1 MSLNALVPSSFAGAK
16 AASNA
21 NMSLGACDYS
31 GLCASSKYDVLI
43 GTATLAAGLR
53 ALVVTDILG
62 NDSTGSIP
70 AARNAACIFE
80 GWLGAA
86 TGAVIGGGVNAAA
99 QGAEFTGRLVIAG
112 VAPNETNTL
121 TIYATNVDGSLAGAA
136 TSVVGYRLY
145 VPKPGFY

>member
-1 MSLNALVPSSFAGAK
+1 MSLNALVPSSFPGAK

-43 GTATLAAGLR
+43 GTATLNAGTR

-62 NDSTGSIP
+62 NDATGSIP
-70 AARNAACIFE
+70 VARNNACIFE

-86 TGAVIGGGVNAAA
+86 TGAVIGGAAA
-99 QGAEFTGRLVIAG
+99 PASAGAEFTGRLVIAG
-112 VAPNETNTL
+112 VAPAETNTL
-121 TIYATNVDGSLAGAA
+121 TIYATNVDGSLAGASTA
-136 TSVVGYRLY
+136 VVGYRLY

>member
-1 MSLNALVPSSFAGAK
+1 MSLNALVPSSFPGAK

-43 GTATLAAGLR
+43 GTATLNGAGSR
-53 ALVVTDILG
+53 ALVVTEILG
-62 NDSTGSIP
+62 NDATGSIP

-86 TGAVIGGGVNAAA
+86 TGAVINAAA
-99 QGAEFTGRLVIAG
+99 PASAGAQFTGRLVIAG

-121 TIYATNVDGSLAGAA
+121 TIYSTNVDGSLAASAA
-136 TSVVGYRLY
+136 VVGYRLY
-145 VPKPGFY
+145 VPKPGYY